1 MSMETDHGP
10 DQEPEKYSFLQE
22 KIKDEAFSRKKVLYK
37 ISWLVG
43 KGLLFGVAASIGFF
57 ALKPWAESTFQKNPD
72 KIEIPKDEDIQDTL
86 AEDTQ
91 PVQQELTI
99 ESYKELNSLLAQTS
113 IEAKKC
119 VVEVQG
125 MHEDGN
131 LLKED
136 AGDDYKRAGVIVAD
150 NGQELLILTD
160 VGVLTDASELQV
172 RFADNTR
179 YVATLKKKSANIGM
193 AIVGVDRSL
202 ITDATW
208 SRIKVA
214 DLGNSNAMSQGK
226 AVIALGNPFG
236 YSDGMGVGIV
246 SSIQESVMLADGE
259 YKVIVT
265 DMPGTAQGSGILFNV
280 DGAVVGIINPK
291 LGGDMGVMTAYGIS
305 SLKSEIE
312 LMSNAKEVPYI
323 GIIGT
328 LVTEEI
334 SAAQNIPKGFCV
346 TEVETDSPA
355 MKAGIQNGDIIT
367 HIDKKKI
374 ESVVGYHSTMITQDV
389 GTEVTLTGQR
399 RGAEEYVEIE
409 FTVTIGIKE

>member
-1 MSMETDHGP
+1 M
-10 DQEPEKYSFLQE
+10 
-22 KIKDEAFSRKKVLYK
+22 
-37 ISWLVG
+37 VG
-43 KGLLFGVAASIGFF
+43 WKRTSLWSCCQHWFF

-99 ESYKELNSLLAQTS
+99 ESYKELNSLLTQTS

-119 VVEVQG
+119 VVEVEG

-265 DMPGTAQGSGILFNV
+265 DMRGTAQGSGILFNV

-323 GIIGT
+323 GIVGT

-334 SAAQNIPKGFCV
+334 SAAQNIPKVFV
-346 TEVETDSPA
+346 
-355 MKAGIQNGDIIT
+355 
-367 HIDKKKI
+367 
-374 ESVVGYHSTMITQDV
+374 
-389 GTEVTLTGQR
+389 
-399 RGAEEYVEIE
+399 
-409 FTVTIGIKE
+409 

>member
-99 ESYKELNSLLAQTS
+99 ESYKELNSLLTQTS

-119 VVEVQG
+119 VVEVEG

-265 DMPGTAQGSGILFNV
+265 DMRGTAQGSGILFNV

-291 LGGDMGVMTAYGIS
+291 LGGDMGVMT
-305 SLKSEIE
+305 E

-323 GIIGT
+323 GIVGT

>member
-99 ESYKELNSLLAQTS
+99 ESYKELNSLLTQTS

-172 RFADNTR
+172 R
-179 YVATLKKKSANIGM
+179 L
-193 AIVGVDRSL
+193 L
-202 ITDATW
+202 
-208 SRIKVA
+208 
-214 DLGNSNAMSQGK
+214 
-226 AVIALGNPFG
+226 
-236 YSDGMGVGIV
+236 
-246 SSIQESVMLADGE
+246 
-259 YKVIVT
+259 
-265 DMPGTAQGSGILFNV
+265 
-280 DGAVVGIINPK
+280 
-291 LGGDMGVMTAYGIS
+291 
-305 SLKSEIE
+305 
-312 LMSNAKEVPYI
+312 
-323 GIIGT
+323 
-328 LVTEEI
+328 
-334 SAAQNIPKGFCV
+334 
-346 TEVETDSPA
+346 
-355 MKAGIQNGDIIT
+355 
-367 HIDKKKI
+367 
-374 ESVVGYHSTMITQDV
+374 
-389 GTEVTLTGQR
+389 
-399 RGAEEYVEIE
+399 
-409 FTVTIGIKE
+409 